1 MPIGTQRGGSAFQ
14 YALCERPLN
23 INPIG
28 VVCAGDKPILEWM
41 DLLKRFQAAGKSIY
55 VGCSAE
61 EVKIFHRELKPNLVF
76 YNTWVK
82 TQREADELLQWL
94 EANT

>member
-1 MPIGTQRGGSAFQ
+1 MYHYDGRG
-14 YALCERPLN
+14 ALRHFDAITGIKNLDGIQWTPS
-23 INPIG
+23 
-28 VVCAGDKPILEWM
+28 AGDKPMIEWI
-41 DLLKRFQAAGKSIY
+41 DLLKRFQAAGKHVF

-76 YNTWVK
+76 YSTCVNS
-82 TQREADELLQWL
+82 QREADELLKWL